1 MDIDVD
7 LEVLYSL
14 KEAINKTSKSIIDI
28 GKSIDAY
35 LQGTIDRLQKTIDY
49 FQERLDIA
57 QREVDKA
64 KEDLHKA
71 ECAYDSCLR
80 SQRKVKDEDG
90 HTYYTPSCSF
100 QRARVNVCRKAVQQ
114 AENVRDVWQKKV
126 DAAEHIKYE
135 CTREIDKYNDPGG
148 LTHSPGG
155 RQILLNLAEDHSNK
169 ATTSLDNTI
178 DALGDILS
186 FSFETGESVTPI
198 DSTSVNGTNDIE
210 YTEEMYTSK
219 REKFEEGKRKVDELI
234 EKKYGDTSKPN
245 VFQIC
250 PNCGKFLYINCM
262 CGRGQRERER

>member
-1 MDIDVD
+1 MNKIDVD
-7 LEVLYSL
+7 IDTLYSL
-14 KEAINKTSKSIIDI
+14 KGAINRFSNDMTEI
-28 GKSIDAY
+28 GKSIDTY
-35 LQGTIDRLQKTIDY
+35 LQGTIDRLQKTLDY

-64 KEDLHKA
+64 KEELHRA

-80 SQRKVKDEDG
+80 SQRRVEDEDG
-90 HTYYTPSCSF
+90 HTYYTPSCSI
-100 QRARVNVCRKAVQQ
+100 QGARVNVCRKAVQQ
-114 AENVRDVWQKKV
+114 AESVRDVWQKKV
-126 DAAEHIKYE
+126 DAAERIKYE
-135 CTREIDKYNDPGG
+135 CTREIDRYNDPGG
-148 LTHSPGG
+148 FTHSPGG

-186 FSFETGESVTPI
+186 FSFETGESVTSTE
-198 DSTSVNGTNDIE
+198 STSVNGTNDIE

-234 EKKYGDTSKPN
+234 EEKYEDTSKPN

-250 PNCGKFLYINCM
+250 PNCRKYLYINCI
-262 CGRGQRERER
+262 CGRGQRER